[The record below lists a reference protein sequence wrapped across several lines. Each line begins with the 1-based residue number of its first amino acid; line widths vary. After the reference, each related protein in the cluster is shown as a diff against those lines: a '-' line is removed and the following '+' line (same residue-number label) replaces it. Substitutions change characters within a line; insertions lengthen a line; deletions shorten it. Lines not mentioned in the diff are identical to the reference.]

1 MLFTLS
7 RAYAPLMPSAVVLS
21 SSLPSFSNF
30 SLINFILRL
39 YRCNFKI
46 LICYNAF
53 MKTFINRMKELRT
66 NRNLTQKELAAMLKI
81 CRNTVSNWE
90 NGKQLPKLHQ
100 VIALAKLYNVK
111 CNYLL
116 GLED

>member
-53 MKTFINRMKELRT
+53 MKTFINRNMPQYSFKLGKRQT
-66 NRNLTQKELAAMLKI
+66 TAKTSPSNCACKI
-81 CRNTVSNWE
+81 V
-90 NGKQLPKLHQ
+90 
-100 VIALAKLYNVK
+100 
-111 CNYLL
+111 
-116 GLED
+116 